1 MIILVCGGRGF
12 RDHAALYSVLDRVH
26 AEKGITCI
34 IEGGQRTYQK
44 VRSEEGDIKSPIG
57 GADFWAYE
65 WARTR
70 GIQCKT
76 FPADWDDLDTHPMVL
91 KINKVTGKRYNAL
104 AGSIRNRKMIIEGN
118 PDAVI
123 AFPGSRGTKDM
134 IQKARGFS
142 IPVWEPLKQA

>member
-1 MIILVCGGRGF
+1 MIILVCGGRSF
-12 RDHAALYSVLDRVH
+12 RDHAALYAVLDRVH

-44 VRSEEGDIKSPIG
+44 VRSEEGDVRSPIG

-70 GIQCKT
+70 GIPCET
-76 FPADWDDLDTHPMVL
+76 YEADWDDLDTHPRVI
-91 KINKVTGKRYNAL
+91 KWRADGSSYNAL
-104 AGSIRNRKMIIEGN
+104 AGSIRNRQMVVEGK

-123 AFPGSRGTKDM
+123 AFPGSRGTQDM